1 MSGFFTGPRI
11 AWGIGAV
18 QQLSG
23 LSARCALIVVDP
35 SVAPKEGA
43 RRVVEELAKSETSV
57 RVMALRDAPDRLDQV
72 EEVTQEIER
81 AAADWVV
88 AVGGGRTI
96 DAAKAA
102 RLHRERADVPL
113 TEITPMLDLP
123 DPPHVR
129 LAAIP
134 TTSGSGSEAS
144 ATADLVTT
152 EGAPFEIVHRGLT
165 PDWALVDPSFAAGL
179 SPEMIQDGALE
190 TCAQGFEAYV
200 SAWANPFSDALAL
213 DAIATVLER
222 LPHALRWSDDPEAKA
237 ALHYAATCAG
247 LAASNAQR
255 GIGHALARA
264 LVGPTGLSYGR
275 LLGMLLPLVL
285 EFDRPAAR
293 ERIERLTLALTRSEA
308 GAQGPFPHR
317 VDRLLE
323 QLRVPRDLAAAG
335 VDLARV
341 ESVRDAVAKHALA
354 SPAALANPR
363 VPSRTDVT
371 ALLDR
376 LLLVRSPSGPA
387 AGGR

>member
-11 AWGIGAV
+11 AWGIGAL

-23 LSARCALIVVDP
+23 LSARSAFVVVDAA
-35 SVAPKEGA
+35 VAPKEGA

-57 RVMALRDAPDRLDQV
+57 KVMTLGEAPDRVDRV
-72 EEVTQEIER
+72 EEIARELER
-81 AAADWVV
+81 SAADWLI
-88 AVGGGRTI
+88 ALGGGRTL

-102 RLHRERADVPL
+102 RLAFERTDVPL
-113 TEITPMLDLP
+113 PEVTPMLDLS
-123 DPPHVR
+123 DPPRVR

-134 TTSGSGSEAS
+134 TTSGSGSEAT
-144 ATADLVTT
+144 ATADLVTV
-152 EGAPFEIVHRGLT
+152 EGAPFEIVHRGLA
-165 PDWALVDPSFAAGL
+165 PDWALVDPSLAATL
-179 SPEMIQDGALE
+179 SPDLIQDGAFE
-190 TCAQGFEAYV
+190 TCAQAFEAYV

-213 DAIATVLER
+213 DAIATVLDR

-237 ALHYAATCAG
+237 ALHYAATSAG
-247 LAASNAQR
+247 LAGSNAQR

-264 LVGPTGLSYGR
+264 LVGPSGLSYGR

-293 ERIERLTLALTRSEA
+293 ERIERLTLAVTRSEG
-308 GAQGPFPHR
+308 GAPGPFASR

-323 QLRVPRDLAAAG
+323 LFRFPRHLPAAG

-341 ESVRDAVAKHALA
+341 EPHRSEIAQQALA
-354 SPAALANPR
+354 SPATLANPR
-363 VPSRTDVT
+363 VPSLPDVMV
-371 ALLDR
+371 LLDR
-376 LLLVRSPSGPA
+376 LLERSAGGPG

>member
-11 AWGIGAV
+11 AWGIGAL

-23 LSARCALIVVDP
+23 LSAHRALVVVDAT
-35 SVAPKEGA
+35 VAPKESA

-57 RVMALRDAPDRLDQV
+57 KVMTLPEAPDRVDRV
-72 EEVTQEIER
+72 EEIVRELER
-81 AAADWVV
+81 STADWVI
-88 AVGGGRTI
+88 ALGGGRTL
-96 DAAKAA
+96 DATKAA
-102 RLHRERADVPL
+102 RLAFERKDVPL
-113 TEITPMLDLP
+113 TEVTPMLDLP

-144 ATADLVTT
+144 ATVDLVTA

-165 PDWALVDPSFAAGL
+165 PDWALVDPSFAAAL
-179 SPEMIQDGALE
+179 PPALLQDGAFE
-190 TCAQGFEAYV
+190 TCAQGLEAYV

-237 ALHYAATCAG
+237 ALHYAATSAG

-293 ERIERLTLALTRSEA
+293 ERIERLTPAVTRSEA
-308 GAQGPFPHR
+308 GAQGSFPNR

-323 QLRVPRDLAAAG
+323 LFRVPRDLAAAG
-335 VDLARV
+335 VDLARI
-341 ESVRDAVAKHALA
+341 ESARDAIATHALA

-371 ALLDR
+371 TLLDR
-376 LLLVRSPSGPA
+376 LLVRSPSGPG

>member
-11 AWGIGAV
+11 AWGIGAL

-23 LSARCALIVVDP
+23 LSARCALVVVDA

-57 RVMALRDAPDRLDQV
+57 KVMTLREAPDRLDQV
-72 EEVTQEIER
+72 EEIAREIER
-81 AAADWVV
+81 SAADWLV
-88 AVGGGRTI
+88 ALGGGRTI

-102 RLHRERADVPL
+102 RLKRERADVPL
-113 TEITPMLDLP
+113 TEVTPMLDLTE
-123 DPPHVR
+123 PPRVR

-144 ATADLVTT
+144 ATADLVTVA
-152 EGAPFEIVHRGLT
+152 GVPFEIVHRGLT
-165 PDWALVDPSFAAGL
+165 PDWALVDPSFAATL
-179 SPEMIQDGALE
+179 SPELLLDGAFE
-190 TCAQGFEAYV
+190 TAAQAFEAYV

-213 DAIATVLER
+213 DAVATVLER

-237 ALHYAATCAG
+237 VLHYAATLAG

-275 LLGMLLPLVL
+275 LQGVLHPLDH

-293 ERIERLTLALTRSEA
+293 ERIERLTLSVTRSEVGA
-308 GAQGPFPHR
+308 GGPFANR
-317 VDRLLE
+317 IERLLE
-323 QLRVPRDLAAAG
+323 LFRFPRDLSAAG
-335 VDLARV
+335 VDPTRV
-341 ESVRDAVAKHALA
+341 EPRRGEIARLALA

-363 VPSRTDVT
+363 VPSPPDVT
-371 ALLDR
+371 DLLDR
-376 LLLVRSPSGPA
+376 LLGRTASGPG